1 MVVEALLD
9 FFKLKTGFDGVR
21 FFAKPSIPQVS
32 SSFLPAQENSLYN
45 LHASLNDDQKQ
56 EFATRLLKEV
66 NSENL
71 QTFIQKIMKGCKDN
85 LPEKSEGTFTLQ
97 TIYIQLLGNFSSKL
111 KSFYDSIRDFLQ
123 NLVNHYDSN
132 TESFVKHKSL
142 INEIREFLKT

>member
-9 FFKLKTGFDGVR
+9 FFKLKTGFDGVKI
-21 FFAKPSIPQVS
+21 FAKPSIPQVS
-32 SSFLPAQENSLYN
+32 SSFLPDQQNSLYN
-45 LHASLNDDQKQ
+45 LHASLNNDQKQ
-56 EFATRLLKEV
+56 EFAKRLLQEV
-66 NSENL
+66 NADNL
-71 QTFIQKIMKGCKDN
+71 QTVIQKIMKGCKDN